1 MMGSL
6 MNFLNHLLP
15 KGSAFR
21 HVSII
26 AGGTTVAQTLNII
39 VMPFV
44 ARIYSPED
52 FGILAA
58 FTATT
63 SILVQFSG
71 LRYHRAIPLPKQDR
85 YANAIV
91 CLSLFLQ
98 AIFVFF
104 ITLVLFSVG
113 KSILEKLSISVLIPY
128 RYLIPIAIAGTGI
141 YITFTQWAIRK
152 RFFTTISK
160 TKITQSLTGIFTKI
174 ILGLIGLRPLGLLL
188 GNIASQAGGIITLA
202 KAVLREETLTIPP
215 KEEIK
220 RVAIRFRKFPIY
232 ETFSVAL
239 NTVGIQ
245 LTPLLLIM
253 FYSPEVAGF
262 FSMARSLL
270 LLPTKFIGDAIA
282 QVFIQRASVARYQGN
297 IKELSLST
305 YKFLL
310 QLGLFPILLIAFFA
324 PPLFTFALG
333 EKWIEAG
340 EFAMVLGPWI
350 ALAFAYSPMRILF
363 SVLNRQGTEFLQEIL
378 YTFIRIIAFI
388 IGSKIGG
395 PLLSIAFFGGAGF
408 FLLLFR
414 MTYILMATGNKLKEI
429 LRTDFRLATETAL
442 LLMLPLGLSVLNANK
457 IPIVFSIILAIL
469 FYLMRCY
476 SFYSKFKKKN

>member
-1 MMGSL
+1 MESIR
-6 MNFLNHLLP
+6 NFLDRLLP
-15 KGSAFR
+15 KGSAMR
-21 HVSII
+21 HVSIL
-26 AGGTTVAQTLNII
+26 AGGTAIAQGLGIA
-39 VMPFV
+39 VMPIV
-44 ARIYSPED
+44 SRIYSPAD
-52 FGILAA
+52 FGVMAVFVSVTAI
-58 FTATT
+58 FTV
-63 SILVQFSG
+63 LSG
-71 LRYHRAIPLPKQDR
+71 FRYHLAIPLPKHER
-85 YANAIV
+85 YAKALV
-91 CLSLFLQ
+91 VLSFFLQ
-98 AIFVFF
+98 AVFVVL
-104 ITLVLFSVG
+104 ISLILLVAG
-113 KSILEKLSISVLIPY
+113 KTMLAKLSLDSLIPY
-128 RYLIPIAIAGTGI
+128 RYLIPVGVAGMGA
-141 YITFTQWAIRK
+141 YSK
-152 RFFTTISK
+152 KLFTTIAK
-160 TKITQSLTGIFTKI
+160 TKVTQSLTGIFTKI

-262 FSMARSLL
+262 FAMARSLL
-270 LLPTKFIGDAIA
+270 LLPTRFIGEAIA

-297 IKELSLST
+297 LKELSLST

-324 PPLFTFALG
+324 PPLFAFALG

-340 EFAMVLGPWI
+340 KCAMVLGPWI

-363 SVLNRQGTEFLQEIL
+363 SILNRQGTDFLQEIL
-378 YTFIRIIAFI
+378 YTSIRIVAFI

-414 MTYILMATGNKLKEI
+414 LSYILMATGNGLKEI
-429 LRTDFRLATETAL
+429 IRTDFRFASETAL
-442 LLMLPLGLSVLNANK
+442 LLMLPLGLSVWNANK
-457 IPIVFSIILAIL
+457 IPIIFSIILALL

-476 SFYSKFKKKN
+476 SFYSKRKRKN